1 MDLPFDEKDI
11 PASAT
16 GVIVTDL
23 DALLHNYR
31 KLKALAAPAEC
42 AAVVKANGYG
52 TGASRVAQELA
63 GAGCR
68 TFFVATLAE
77 AQALRADLPEPD
89 IYVLDGLF
97 PGSAALFTE
106 ARLRPVLG
114 DMGEITEW
122 AEHSRRARRKLPA
135 ALHVD
140 TGMNRLGLKAEDQ
153 RNLLAGLPVLDDFEL
168 SLIMTH
174 LACGDTPD
182 NPKNETQL
190 AYFQS
195 FIGKLPPACAS
206 LANSAGTLIGK
217 SYHFDLVRPGVALY
231 GGNPFS
237 DRANPMEAVI
247 RLYGRVL
254 QIGEARAGET
264 VGYGAAF
271 QLMRDTRYATV
282 AIGYADGYFRKL
294 GSTDDRLLAAVA
306 YAGEHPAPILGRVS
320 MDLTVFDITDLPEE
334 AVRRGGFMELIG
346 KNFTVDDAGLCAG
359 TMAYEILTS
368 LSRRCHRI
376 YLGGAQTDEA

>member
-23 DALLHNYR
+23 NALLRNYG
-31 KLKALAAPAEC
+31 KLRDLAAPAEC

-52 TGASRVAQELA
+52 TGASPVGQALA
-63 GAGCR
+63 ADGCR

-114 DMGEITEW
+114 ETGEIAEW
-122 AEHSRRARRKLPA
+122 AGHCRRTGRKLPA

-140 TGMNRLGLKAEDQ
+140 TGMNRLGLKAEGQ
-153 RNLLAGLPVLDDFEL
+153 RNLLADLPVLDDFEL

-174 LACGDTPD
+174 LACGDTPG
-182 NPKNETQL
+182 NPKNEAQL
-190 AYFQS
+190 AHFQS
-195 FIGKLPPACAS
+195 FIGKLPPARAS

-217 SYHFDLVRPGVALY
+217 PYHFDLVRPGVALY
-231 GGNPFS
+231 GGNPFF
-237 DRANPMEAVI
+237 DRANPMEPVVQ
-247 RLYGRVL
+247 LYGRVL
-254 QIGEARAGET
+254 QTGEARAGET
-264 VGYGAAF
+264 VGYGAAL
-271 QLMRDTRYATV
+271 QLTRDTRYATI
-282 AIGYADGYFRKL
+282 AIGYADGFFRKL
-294 GSTDDRLLAAVA
+294 GSSDDHLHGAVA

-320 MDLTVFDITDLPEE
+320 MDLTVFDITDLPDGT
-334 AVRRGGFMELIG
+334 VQRGGFLELIG
-346 KNFTVDDAGLCAG
+346 KNFTVDNAGTCAD

-376 YLGGAQTDEA
+376 YLGSV